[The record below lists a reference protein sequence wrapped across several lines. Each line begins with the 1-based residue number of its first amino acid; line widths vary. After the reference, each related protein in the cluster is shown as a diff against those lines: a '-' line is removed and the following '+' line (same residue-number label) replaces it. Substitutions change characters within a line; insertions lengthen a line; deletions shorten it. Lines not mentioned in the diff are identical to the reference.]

1 VLERVVYILFPS
13 LLLQTTPWYAIWIE
27 QERTE
32 RLFLWR
38 LFFPTVAII
47 YIAHYYLFDHPM
59 GLQPDPLWFRFRMS
73 IAGLALATTLSYFL
87 RSLCQSGIYWLP
99 ATIMGWV
106 LCYTQART
114 IVWYDQSQYLYAFV
128 FVVATAMLLRTSM
141 LKSLLFG
148 CVGLALQWPSFIQS
162 GISKPT
168 IVSGVVVTLMLI
180 WITRSKY
187 LSDIRFF
194 FASQQNIDSQR
205 RMIEMNVEFTDRI
218 RAFLPREIS
227 TRLTERLSD
236 NRHTVLQAVDEI
248 LRPTQRKVA
257 CLFSDIR
264 GFTQATKASQLFLG
278 EGVIPNVRRCNT
290 VIEKYHGIPRK
301 IGDLIFAYYD
311 DTNPYINLIHCISSG
326 LEIADANK
334 RFNEHQPLE
343 TRIRRHVLVANGDAI
358 VGNLG
363 GYDSSI
369 EITALGSPVNLLSRI
384 DEITKLPKF
393 KELVRESDLV
403 ICPMTA
409 QLLGHLALGCTIVP
423 LDLQHIGAQ
432 IRDFEEMTTLW
443 LLPATPDNQSKIR
456 IAQEYADAN
465 PQLCTRNKDKNA

>member
-1 VLERVVYILFPS
+1 
-13 LLLQTTPWYAIWIE
+13 
-27 QERTE
+27 
-32 RLFLWR
+32 
-38 LFFPTVAII
+38 
-47 YIAHYYLFDHPM
+47 M
-59 GLQPDPLWFRFRMS
+59 
-73 IAGLALATTLSYFL
+73 
-87 RSLCQSGIYWLP
+87 
-99 ATIMGWV
+99 
-106 LCYTQART
+106 
-114 IVWYDQSQYLYAFV
+114 
-128 FVVATAMLLRTSM
+128 
-141 LKSLLFG
+141 
-148 CVGLALQWPSFIQS
+148 
-162 GISKPT
+162 
-168 IVSGVVVTLMLI
+168 
-180 WITRSKY
+180 
-187 LSDIRFF
+187 
-194 FASQQNIDSQR
+194 
-205 RMIEMNVEFTDRI
+205 
-218 RAFLPREIS
+218 
-227 TRLTERLSD
+227 
-236 NRHTVLQAVDEI
+236 
-248 LRPTQRKVA
+248 
-257 CLFSDIR
+257 
-264 GFTQATKASQLFLG
+264 G

>member
-1 VLERVVYILFPS
+1 MLERIAYAFFPT
-13 LLLQTTPWYAIWIE
+13 LLLESTPWYSIWAE
-27 QERTE
+27 QERRE
-32 RLFLWR
+32 SVFLWR
-38 LFFPTVAII
+38 IFFPIVAII
-47 YIAHYYLFDHPM
+47 YVGHYFLFDHPM
-59 GLQPDPLWFRFRMS
+59 GLQPESLWFRFRMS
-73 IAGLALATTLSYFL
+73 IAALCIATTLCYSLPSFH
-87 RSLCQSGIYWLP
+87 RSRHYRIP
-99 ATIMGWV
+99 ATAMVWL

-114 IVWYDQSQYLYAFV
+114 IVRYEQSQYLYAFV
-128 FVVATAMLLRTSM
+128 FVVASAMLLRTSM
-141 LKSLLFG
+141 LKSLVFG
-148 CVGLALQWPSFIQS
+148 GVALASQWPSFAQS
-162 GISKPT
+162 GISRPT
-168 IVSGVVVTLMLI
+168 VISGIVATLMFIL
-180 WITRSKY
+180 ITRSKY

-194 FASQQNIDSQR
+194 LASQQNLDAQR

-227 TRLTERLSD
+227 NRLTERLSD

-248 LRPTQRKVA
+248 LRPSQRTVA

-264 GFTQATKASQLFLG
+264 GFTQATKSSQSFLG
-278 EGVIPNVRRCNT
+278 EGVIPNIRRCNA

-311 DTNPYINLIHCISSG
+311 DINSYVNLVHCISSG
-326 LEIADANK
+326 LEIAEANK
-334 RFNEHQPLE
+334 NFNDHQRAE
-343 TRIRRHVLVANGDAI
+343 TRIRRHVLIANGDAI

-403 ICPMTA
+403 LCPMTA
-409 QLLGHLALGCTIVP
+409 RLLGHLALGCTMIQLELSEV
-423 LDLQHIGAQ
+423 GAR

-443 LLPATPDNQSKIR
+443 LLPATLENRSR
-456 IAQEYADAN
+456 IKSAQEYVDAN
-465 PQLCTRNKDKNA
+465 RLTVARYSN